1 MVNVGHDGG
10 YGLMMNILGY
20 FGIFWDDDFFIATI
34 DMKVSQAMGIPP
46 VLIQLFFSDF
56 P

>member
-1 MVNVGHDGG
+1 M
-10 YGLMMNILGY
+10 LAILGWMRVDDEY
-20 FGIFWDDDFFIATI
+20 FGIFWDDFFIATI
-34 DMKVSQAMGIPP
+34 DMEVSQAMEIPP